1 MDEDDIPYGRCSAVI
16 AKYGGLC
23 LYKEGAVHHFLSVA
37 ERKSWRDSRFA
48 DEGSMKRRNHRRGA
62 LEEEIV
68 MGIIGLGSCTSDL
81 KWFQGDFHER

>member
-1 MDEDDIPYGRCSAVI
+1 
-16 AKYGGLC
+16 
-23 LYKEGAVHHFLSVA
+23 
-37 ERKSWRDSRFA
+37 
-48 DEGSMKRRNHRRGA
+48 MKRRNHRRGA